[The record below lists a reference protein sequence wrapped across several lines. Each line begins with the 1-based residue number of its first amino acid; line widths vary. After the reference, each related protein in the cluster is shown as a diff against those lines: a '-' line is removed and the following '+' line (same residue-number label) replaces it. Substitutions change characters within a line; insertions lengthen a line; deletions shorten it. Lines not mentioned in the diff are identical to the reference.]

1 MPLWGL
7 AYFLGVFLGDGLAL
21 RWELARSILWGL
33 VLGLLVAL
41 YCRRWHGS
49 VLLLVAL
56 ALGATAQARR
66 PPPFDPG
73 ALAEPLSERASAP
86 GEQGHR
92 GRAGAPE
99 PSWLGDGI
107 VLEAP
112 VPVADGL
119 SLKLQLHELGA
130 AGAFPSLWPVE
141 PAPTVQLLV
150 RGALREPLWPGD
162 RVRLRAV
169 LHPAL
174 GRRNPGALD
183 PQRLAAGRD
192 ITAFAS
198 TDPDS
203 IFAWSRARA
212 GDTAEPAAMERS
224 AATVIWRR
232 IARLR
237 ASLRD
242 AVAVPAAGPRIDTST
257 IERTALLLAVILGD
271 RGALQQVD
279 RSRLQRGEPPIEAQ
293 FRAAG
298 IAHVLSVSGLH
309 LVVAT
314 WLSFVA
320 LAWALRRIGWLAQRC
335 EVRSLAALAALPA
348 ALLYTA
354 LTGASL
360 ATVRAVG
367 AAGVGLLALGLGR
380 RARPAEALTA
390 AALLVVL
397 PWHSEN
403 AALLCFEPSLQL
415 SAAAAWA
422 LAFLRPLGEEPGAW
436 RSRAGAL
443 APRWAR
449 ALRRLRRLLW
459 RLVTGS
465 LAATLATLPLAALYF
480 GSVPGAVLLGNL
492 LAVPLVEIGV
502 LPAGLLGAVVALVLP
517 RPGGWLLSFAAL
529 AAAGALRIAA
539 WLARLGWEITVAAP
553 GAPVMAVWLL
563 GLLVLRRRRWLGWAL
578 LAAAVA
584 LFVFCGRSARGDLT
598 VTVLDVGQGDGVV
611 VELPEGGVIVIDGGL
626 RAGSADAGSAV
637 MAPFLRRRGHRRIDV
652 MVASHPH
659 PDHIGGLLTLLEQFE
674 VGELW
679 AAPGWESARH
689 DEARCAPLWSQLLAI
704 ANRRGVP
711 VRPPRDARLQG
722 VEVLVR
728 GPCLNEPHSPR
739 EPRDPRSGDGADVDA
754 AASSSRGPC
763 LIGARPGLGY
773 NDSSVVLQLRFAGR
787 SILLTGDI
795 EREGERALV
804 DRMTGQGGAG
814 EPEVID
820 VLKAPHHCSRTSSSE
835 ALLALLRPRAVIC
848 SVGRRNRFGFPHPEV
863 VSRYAAA
870 GATLLRTDRD
880 GAVQIRVLPTGALH
894 IERTAR

>member
-7 AYFLGVFLGDGLAL
+7 AYFTGVFLGDGLAL

-33 VLGLLVAL
+33 VLVLLVAL
-41 YCRRWHGS
+41 CFRRWYGWA
-49 VLLLVAL
+49 LLLVAL

-66 PPPFDPG
+66 PPPLDPE
-73 ALAEPLSERASAP
+73 ALAQQLSEHSSAP
-86 GEQGHR
+86 GGPGGPGQRER
-92 GRAGAPE
+92 TGAPE
-99 PSWLGDGI
+99 PIWLSDGV

-119 SLKLQLHELGA
+119 SLRLQLRELGA
-130 AGAFPSLWPVE
+130 AGALPSLWPVE

-169 LHPAL
+169 LHPAI

-198 TDPDS
+198 VDPEA
-203 IFAWSRARA
+203 IFAWSRSLP
-212 GDTAEPAAMERS
+212 GDLADPGAVERS
-224 AATVIWRR
+224 ATTIILRW

-237 ASLRD
+237 ARLRD
-242 AVAVPAAGPRIDTST
+242 AVTEQTAGPGDAAV
-257 IERTALLLAVILGD
+257 ERTALLLAVTLGE

-279 RSRLQRGEPPIEAQ
+279 RARQQRGEPPIEAQ

-314 WLSFVA
+314 WLFFVA
-320 LAWALRRIGWLAQRC
+320 LTWVLRRIGWLAQRC
-335 EVRSLAALAALPA
+335 SVRSIAALFALPA

-354 LTGASL
+354 LTGSSL

-367 AAGVGLLALGLGR
+367 AAGVGLLAVGLHR
-380 RARPAEALTA
+380 RARPAEALAA
-390 AALLVVL
+390 AALFVVL

-422 LAFLRPLGEEPGAW
+422 LAFLRPLGGEPGAW
-436 RSRAGAL
+436 RSRTGAL

-449 ALRRLRRLLW
+449 ALVRLRRLLW
-459 RLVTGS
+459 RLAEGS

-517 RPGGWLLSFAAL
+517 RPGGWLLSLAAF
-529 AAAGALRIAA
+529 AAAGAIRIAA
-539 WLARLGWEITVAAP
+539 ALARLGWEIAVAAP
-553 GAPVMAVWLL
+553 GAPVIALWIL
-563 GLLVLRRRRWLGWAL
+563 GLLVLLRRRRLGWAL

-584 LFVFCGRSARGDLT
+584 LFFFCGRSARGELT

-611 VELPEGGVIVIDGGL
+611 VELPAGGVIVVDGGL
-626 RAGSADAGSAV
+626 RAGSADAGSSV

-659 PDHIGGLLTLLEQFE
+659 PDHIGGLVALLEQFE

-679 AAPGWESARH
+679 AAPGWESARS
-689 DEARCAPLWSQLLAI
+689 DEARSAPLWSQLLAI
-704 ANRRGVP
+704 ASRRGVSL
-711 VRPPRDARLQG
+711 RPPRDAHLQG

-728 GPCLNEPHSPR
+728 GPCLDGPH
-739 EPRDPRSGDGADVDA
+739 DPHSGDGADEDVA
-754 AASSSRGPC
+754 AILPLGPC
-763 LIGARPGLGY
+763 RIGARPGLGH
-773 NDSSVVLQLRFAGR
+773 NDNSVVLQLRFAGR
-787 SILLTGDI
+787 SILLPGDI
-795 EREGERALV
+795 EREGERALIA
-804 DRMTGQGGAG
+804 RAAR
-814 EPEVID
+814 EPAVAAVD

-835 ALLALLRPRAVIC
+835 ELLALLRSRVVVC
-848 SVGRRNRFGFPHPEV
+848 SVGRKNRFGFPHPEI

-870 GATLLRTDRD
+870 GVTLLRTDRD

-894 IERTAR
+894 IERTAH

>member
-7 AYFLGVFLGDGLAL
+7 AYFLGVFLGDGLAI
-21 RWELARSILWGL
+21 RWELARSIVWGL
-33 VLGLLVAL
+33 VLGLLMAL
-41 YCRRWHGS
+41 VCRRWHGW

-66 PPPFDPG
+66 PLPLDPE
-73 ALAEPLSERASAP
+73 ALAEPLGERAPAP
-86 GEQGHR
+86 GGPGQR
-92 GRAGAPE
+92 GRPGAPE
-99 PSWLGDGI
+99 QIWLGDGI

-119 SLKLQLHELGA
+119 SLKLQLRELGA
-130 AGAFPSLWPVE
+130 AAAVPSLWPVE

-150 RGALREPLWPGD
+150 RGPLRELLWPGD

-169 LHPAL
+169 LHSTV

-198 TDPDS
+198 IDPDA
-203 IFAWSRARA
+203 IFAWSRPRP
-212 GDTAEPAAMERS
+212 DEPDPGATERS
-224 AATVIWRR
+224 PTTGVLRW

-237 ASLRD
+237 ARLRD
-242 AVAVPAAGPRIDTST
+242 AVAGQSAGP
-257 IERTALLLAVILGD
+257 IERTALLLAVTLGD
-271 RGALQQVD
+271 RGALQQAD
-279 RSRLQRGEPPIEAQ
+279 RSRQQRGEPSIEAL

-314 WLSFVA
+314 WLFFVA
-320 LAWALRRIGWLAQRC
+320 LAWGLRRIRWLAQRC
-335 EVRSLAALAALPA
+335 AVRSIAALFALPA

-354 LTGASL
+354 LTGAAL

-367 AAGVGLLALGLGR
+367 AAGLGLLALGLHR
-380 RARPAEALTA
+380 RARPAEALAA

-422 LAFLRPLGEEPGAW
+422 LAFLRPLGGEPSAW
-436 RSRAGAL
+436 RSRTGAL
-443 APRWAR
+443 EPRWVR
-449 ALRRLRRLLW
+449 GLRQLRRLLW
-459 RLVTGS
+459 RLVEGS

-502 LPAGLLGAVVALVLP
+502 LPAGLLGAVVALALP
-517 RPGGWLLSFAAL
+517 RPGAWLLSLAAL
-529 AAAGALRIAA
+529 AAAGAIRLAA
-539 WLARLGWEITVAAP
+539 GLAGLGWEIAVAAP
-553 GAPVMAVWLL
+553 GPPVIALWIL
-563 GLLVLRRRRWLGWAL
+563 GLLVLSRRRGLGWSV

-584 LFVFCGRSARGDLT
+584 LFIFCGRSARGELT

-611 VELPEGGVIVIDGGL
+611 VELPAGGVIVIDGGL

-659 PDHIGGLLTLLEQFE
+659 PDHIGGLIALIEQFE

-679 AAPGWESARH
+679 AAPGWESARP
-689 DEARCAPLWSQLLAI
+689 DEARSAPLWSQLLAI
-704 ANRRGVP
+704 ASRRGVP
-711 VRPPRDARLQG
+711 LRPPRNAHLQG

-728 GPCLNEPHSPR
+728 GPCLSVPD
-739 EPRDPRSGDGADVDA
+739 DPA
-754 AASSSRGPC
+754 GPSLQNSC
-763 LIGARPGLGY
+763 RIGARPGLGY
-773 NDSSVVLQLRFAGR
+773 NDNSVVLELRFAGR
-787 SILLTGDI
+787 SVLLPGDI
-795 EREGERALV
+795 EREGEHALV
-804 DRMTGQGGAG
+804 AHAGRRGGAG
-814 EPEVID
+814 ERDVVDVD

-835 ALLALLRPRAVIC
+835 ELLALLRPRAVIC
-848 SVGRRNRFGFPHPEV
+848 SVGRKNRYGFPHPEV

-870 GATLLRTDRD
+870 GTTLLRTDRD
-880 GAVQIRVLPTGALH
+880 GAVQIRVLSTGALH
-894 IERTAR
+894 IERTTR